1 MAQFGL
7 IGETA
12 IEFRTIN
19 FKILSGVSIPRQNL
33 PAPHGV
39 HPPTEYAV
47 LCTVQAVAT
56 TVPPYPAAHVRP
68 ETPKFWRVR
77 SPLWPDKVYPG
88 QGQVW
93 MLGTA
98 SCRRTGGRSRCP

>member
-1 MAQFGL
+1 M
-7 IGETA
+7 
-12 IEFRTIN
+12 
-19 FKILSGVSIPRQNL
+19 SIPRQNL

-88 QGQVW
+88 LDAGDGVVQTDGAQSP
-93 MLGTA
+93 LL
-98 SCRRTGGRSRCP
+98 RK